1 MATRLTTTSKA
12 IIGAVLFGGLT
23 WGYLHLKKNGTI
35 PDNTEPSAG
44 GAMNIGV
51 EGAAERP
58 SGSGSLGSAGNPL
71 KIGLNSFHGWG
82 PAIVANGSSLKT
94 QPGSI
99 YDRKG
104 LSVEFVL
111 QDDYPTLQTI
121 FTAHTADCS
130 WRTTDGWAQEQP
142 NLRNGGLDAKA
153 ILIAD
158 NTQGADAIVAKD
170 PNIRSIEDLADRK
183 IALLQFT
190 PAHGLVTYALNNSSL
205 SGRKKASVKQV
216 FINAD
221 EGTTGV
227 LAALTSGNVDAAA
240 LWDPDLSTAL
250 TSGGAHVIYSTKI
263 ASNLIYDTIV
273 CDTKLLTPANDAMF
287 GNFVAGWMEGVD
299 QVNQDKSIA
308 VEAVIKTMEFYK
320 LLADKQGK
328 QFMLN
333 LFNNLVLTGLAEN
346 IRILGLAEGGTNHY
360 ERVYREFDGVYREIG
375 ALANPNSPVIN
386 PSDSF
391 EYKYIRS
398 LMAAQPTAAVEAQ
411 KPVFTF
417 STAESKRAV
426 AAAPA
431 TVTKPVVVNFGTNE
445 AILNARAKDILDKQ
459 VAPLIETYG
468 SAYFEISGNTD
479 STGTAAVNKRISFAR
494 AQSVVE
500 YLVAEW
506 EFPRER
512 FTVIGNGPDKPL
524 CDESNPDDSLEDCR
538 AMNRTTRVAVHAR

>member
-1 MATRLTTTSKA
+1 MTSRLTPLTKI
-12 IIGAVLFGGLT
+12 IIGVILFGGLT
-23 WGYLHLKKNGTI
+23 WGYLSLKKKGVI
-35 PDNTEPSAG
+35 PETTEVAAG
-44 GAMNIGV
+44 GTQQVSGGGSTTA
-51 EGAAERP
+51 
-58 SGSGSLGSAGNPL
+58 GSGPLGSAGNPL
-71 KIGLNSFHGWG
+71 KIGLNSFHGWA

-104 LSVEFVL
+104 VNVEFVL
-111 QDDYPTLQTI
+111 QDDYPTLTTI
-121 FTAHTADCS
+121 FTAQTAHCS

-142 NLRNGGLDAKA
+142 NLRNGGLDARA

-158 NTQGADAIVAKD
+158 NTQGADAIVARD
-170 PNIRSIEDLADRK
+170 PNIKSIEDLADRS

-190 PAHGLVTYALNNSSL
+190 PSHGLLTYALNNSSL

-216 FINAD
+216 FIDAD

-227 LAALTSGNVDAAA
+227 LAALTSGNVDAAG
-240 LWDPDLSTAL
+240 LWDPDLATAL
-250 TSGGAHVIYSTKI
+250 TSGAHVIYSTKT

-273 CDTKLLTPANDAMF
+273 CDTKFLTPANDTLF
-287 GNFVAGWMEGVD
+287 TNFVGGWMEGVD
-299 QVNQDKSIA
+299 QANRDKSLA
-308 VEAVIKTMEFYK
+308 AAAVIKTMEFYK
-320 LLADKQGK
+320 LLADKQG
-328 QFMLN
+328 QPFMLG
-333 LFNNLVLTGLAEN
+333 LFGNLVLTGLSEN
-346 IRILGLAEGGTNHY
+346 IRILGLAKGGTNHY
-360 ERVYREFDGVYREIG
+360 ERVYHEFDIVYREIG
-375 ALANPNSPVIN
+375 TLANPNSPVIN
-386 PSDSF
+386 PPDSF

-417 STAESKRAV
+417 NTAEAKKAV
-426 AAAPA
+426 QAPA

-445 AILNARAKDILDKQ
+445 AVLNTRAKNILDNE
-459 VAPLIETYG
+459 VGPLVETYG

-479 STGTAAVNKRISFAR
+479 STGTAAVNKRISYAR

-506 EFPRER
+506 DFPRER

-524 CDESNPDDSLEDCR
+524 CDESNPEGTLDECR
-538 AMNRTTRVAVHAR
+538 AMNRTTRIAVHARN

>member
-1 MATRLTTTSKA
+1 MATRLTPLTKG
-12 IIGAVLFGGLT
+12 IIGAVMFGGLAL
-23 WGYLHLKKNGTI
+23 GYMQLKKNGTI
-35 PDNTEPSAG
+35 PATPE
-44 GAMNIGV
+44 
-51 EGAAERP
+51 AAEAMQAAVP
-58 SGSGSLGSAGNPL
+58 SGGSTSGSGPLGSDGNPL

-104 LSVEFVL
+104 VHVEFVL

-121 FTAHTADCS
+121 YTSQSAHCS
-130 WRTTDGWAQEQP
+130 WRTTDGWAQEHP
-142 NLRNGGLDAKA
+142 NLRNGGSDAKA

-158 NTQGADAIVAKD
+158 NTQGADAIVTRNPA
-170 PNIRSIEDLADRK
+170 IRRIEDLENRK
-183 IALLQFT
+183 VALLQFT
-190 PAHGLVTYALNNSSL
+190 PAHGLLTYALNNSSL
-205 SGRKKASVKQV
+205 SGRKKASVKPV

-250 TSGGAHVIYSTKI
+250 TSGAHVIYSTKI

-273 CDTKLLTPANDAMF
+273 CDTKLLVPANDTLF
-287 GNFVAGWMEGVD
+287 TNFVAGWMEGVD
-299 QVNQDKSIA
+299 LVNRDKALA
-308 VEAVIKTMEFYK
+308 VTAVVNTMEFYK

-398 LMAAQPTAAVEAQ
+398 LMAAQPTAAVEAK
-411 KPVFTF
+411 KPVFTY
-417 STAESKRAV
+417 TASEAKHAV
-426 AAAPA
+426 EAPA

-445 AILNARAKDILDKQ
+445 AVLNARAKDILDKE

-479 STGTAAVNKRISFAR
+479 STGTAAVNKRISLAR
-494 AQSVVE
+494 AQSVVD
-500 YLVAEW
+500 YLVSEW

-512 FTVIGNGPDKPL
+512 FMVIGNGPDKPL
-524 CDESNPDDSLEDCR
+524 CDESNPEGTLDECR
-538 AMNRTTRVAVHAR
+538 AANRTTRVAVHAR

>member
-1 MATRLTTTSKA
+1 MAQISRIKKGPLA
-12 IIGAVLFGGLT
+12 ALVLVIVGVFGLRYAYT
-23 WGYLHLKKNGTI
+23 HGYLSSSDDGT
-35 PDNTEPSAG
+35 
-44 GAMNIGV
+44 
-51 EGAAERP
+51 AAVQQEASDGSN
-58 SGSGSLGSAGNPL
+58 SGDGPLGSAGNPL

-104 LSVEFVL
+104 LNVEFVL

-121 FTAHTADCS
+121 FTSKSAHCS

-158 NTQGADAIVAKD
+158 NTQGADAIVARD
-170 PNIRSIEDLADRK
+170 PKIRSIEDLADRK

-205 SGRKKASVKQV
+205 SGRRKASVRHV
-216 FINAD
+216 FINSD

-250 TSGGAHVIYSTKI
+250 TSGAHIIYSTKI

-273 CDTKLLTPANDAMF
+273 CDTKLLTPANDNVF
-287 GNFVAGWMEGVD
+287 NNFVAGWMEGVD
-299 QVNQDKSIA
+299 QVNQNKSLA
-308 VEAVIKTMEFYK
+308 VEAVVKTMEFYK
-320 LLADKQGK
+320 LLSDKQGK

-333 LFNNLVLTGLAEN
+333 LFNNLVLTGLSEN
-346 IRILGLAEGGTNHY
+346 IRILGLADGGTNHY
-360 ERVYREFDGVYREIG
+360 ERVYREFDGVYREVG

-386 PSDSF
+386 PADSF
-391 EYKYIRS
+391 EYRYIRS
-398 LMAAQPTAAVEAQ
+398 LMAAQPKAAAEAQ

-417 STAESKRAV
+417 SVAESKHAIE
-426 AAAPA
+426 APA

-445 AILNARAKDILDKQ
+445 AVLNARAKDILDRE

-479 STGTAAVNKRISFAR
+479 STGTAAINKRISLAR

-524 CDESNPDDSLEDCR
+524 CDESNPEGSLEECR
-538 AMNRTTRVAVHAR
+538 AANRTTRIAVHAR